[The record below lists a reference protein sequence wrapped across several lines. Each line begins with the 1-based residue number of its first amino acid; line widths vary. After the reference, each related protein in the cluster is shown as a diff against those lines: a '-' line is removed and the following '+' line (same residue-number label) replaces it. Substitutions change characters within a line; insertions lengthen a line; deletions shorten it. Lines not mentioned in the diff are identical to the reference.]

1 MLIPKKMSFS
11 FFLVALLTSFPSLIA
26 MSKVDGGGRTV
37 IELEYETRTESQ
49 THSMTSGSKL
59 KLKNTNGRIL
69 VEGWGK
75 NEIQIDAVVKDS
87 PMQRIEIEATQDSQG
102 MSIEVHYPKQYQQY
116 RGSAF
121 WGFIERNWGR
131 LKKGV
136 QCDLTLHVPRKLQGS
151 FTNVNGA
158 ITLTNLEGSIQ
169 LASGNGDLEV
179 RNIKGTIKGR
189 TINGSI
195 AVSEAE
201 ANVEIQTTNGLIR
214 LDRVSGSIRAATV
227 NGSIEAKQLN
237 GKDSGMSFNTVN
249 GGVRLVLG
257 PAKGSLRLSNVLGKI
272 SFTDGKGT
280 IFHGRRSFA
289 TDIPG
294 SDQKI
299 MVSTVNGSIAVIQ

>member
-11 FFLVALLTSFPSLIA
+11 FLLVALLASFPSLIA
-26 MSKVDGGGRTV
+26 MSKVDGGGRTI

-49 THSMTSGSKL
+49 TLSMTSGSNL
-59 KLKNTNGRIL
+59 KIKNTNGRIL
-69 VEGWGK
+69 VEGWDK
-75 NEIQIDAVVKDS
+75 NEIQIEAVVEDS
-87 PMQRIEIEATQDSQG
+87 PTQRIEIEATQDSQG
-102 MSIEVHYPKQYQQY
+102 MSIEVHYPKQY
-116 RGSAF
+116 RGSTF
-121 WGFIERNWGR
+121 SGFIQWNWDR

-136 QCDLTLHVPRKLQGS
+136 LQCDLTLHVPRKLQGS

-169 LASGNGDLEV
+169 LASDNGDLEV
-179 RNIKGTIKGR
+179 RNIKGTIKGT

-214 LDRVSGSIRAATV
+214 LDRVSGSIRANTV
-227 NGSIEAKQLN
+227 NGSIEAVQLS

-249 GGVRLVLG
+249 GRVRLVLG
-257 PAKGSLRLSNVLGKI
+257 PATGSLRLSNVLGEI
-272 SFTDGKGT
+272 SFTDLKGT

-299 MVSTVNGSIAVIQ
+299 MVSTVNGSITVIQ

>member
-11 FFLVALLTSFPSLIA
+11 FLLVVLLTSFPSLIA

-49 THSMTSGSKL
+49 TRSMTSGSKL
-59 KLKNTNGRIL
+59 KIKNTNGRIL
-69 VEGWGK
+69 VEGWDK

-102 MSIEVHYPKQYQQY
+102 MSIEVRYPKQY
-116 RGSAF
+116 RGSTF
-121 WGFIERNWGR
+121 SGFIQWNWDR

-136 QCDLTLHVPRKLQGS
+136 LQCDLTLHVPRKLQGS
-151 FTNVNGA
+151 FTNVNGP

-169 LASGNGDLEV
+169 LVSGNGDLEV
-179 RNIKGTIKGR
+179 RNIKGTIKGT

-201 ANVEIQTTNGLIR
+201 ANVEIETTNGLIR
-214 LDRVSGSIRAATV
+214 LDRVSGSIRANTV
-227 NGSIEAKQLN
+227 NGSIEAAQLS

-249 GGVRLVLG
+249 GRVRLVLG
-257 PAKGSLRLSNVLGKI
+257 SATGSLRLSNVLGKI
-272 SFTDGKGT
+272 SFTDDKGT

>member
-11 FFLVALLTSFPSLIA
+11 FLLVVLLTSFPSLIA

-49 THSMTSGSKL
+49 TRSMTSGSKL
-59 KLKNTNGRIL
+59 KIKNTNGRIL
-69 VEGWGK
+69 VEGWDK

-102 MSIEVHYPKQYQQY
+102 MSIEVRYPKQY
-116 RGSAF
+116 RGSTF
-121 WGFIERNWGR
+121 SGFIQWNWGR

-136 QCDLTLHVPRKLQGS
+136 LQCDLTLHVPRKLQGS
-151 FTNVNGA
+151 FTNVNGP

-169 LASGNGDLEV
+169 LVSGNGDLEV
-179 RNIKGTIKGR
+179 RNIKGTIKGT

-201 ANVEIQTTNGLIR
+201 ANVEIETTNGLIR
-214 LDRVSGSIRAATV
+214 LDRVSGSIRANTV
-227 NGSIEAKQLN
+227 NGSIEAAQLS

-249 GGVRLVLG
+249 GRVRLVLG
-257 PAKGSLRLSNVLGKI
+257 SATGSLRLSNVLGKI

>member
-11 FFLVALLTSFPSLIA
+11 FLLVVLLTSFPSLIA

-49 THSMTSGSKL
+49 TRSMTSGSKL
-59 KLKNTNGRIL
+59 KIKNTNGRIL
-69 VEGWGK
+69 VEGWDK

-102 MSIEVHYPKQYQQY
+102 MSIEVRYPKQY
-116 RGSAF
+116 RGSTF
-121 WGFIERNWGR
+121 SGFIQWNWGR

-136 QCDLTLHVPRKLQGS
+136 LQCDLTLHVPRKLQGS
-151 FTNVNGA
+151 FTNVNGP

-169 LASGNGDLEV
+169 LVSGNGDLEV
-179 RNIKGTIKGR
+179 RNIKGTMKGT

-201 ANVEIQTTNGLIR
+201 ANVEIETTNGLIR
-214 LDRVSGSIRAATV
+214 LDRVSGSIRANTV
-227 NGSIEAKQLN
+227 NGSIEAAQLS

-249 GGVRLVLG
+249 GRVRLVLG
-257 PAKGSLRLSNVLGKI
+257 SATGSLRLSNVLGKI

>member
-11 FFLVALLTSFPSLIA
+11 FLLVVLLTSFPSLIA

-49 THSMTSGSKL
+49 TRSMTSGSKL
-59 KLKNTNGRIL
+59 KIKNTNGRIL
-69 VEGWGK
+69 VEGWDK

-102 MSIEVHYPKQYQQY
+102 MSIEVRYPKQY
-116 RGSAF
+116 RGSTF
-121 WGFIERNWGR
+121 SGFIQWNWDR

-136 QCDLTLHVPRKLQGS
+136 LQCDLTLHVPRKLQGS
-151 FTNVNGA
+151 FTNVNGP

-169 LASGNGDLEV
+169 LVSGNGDLEV
-179 RNIKGTIKGR
+179 RNIKGTMKGT

-201 ANVEIQTTNGLIR
+201 ANVEIETTNGLIR
-214 LDRVSGSIRAATV
+214 LDRVSGSIRANTV
-227 NGSIEAKQLN
+227 NGSIEALQLN

-249 GGVRLVLG
+249 GG
-257 PAKGSLRLSNVLGKI
+257 
-272 SFTDGKGT
+272 
-280 IFHGRRSFA
+280 FA
-289 TDIPG
+289 W
-294 SDQKI
+294 S
-299 MVSTVNGSIAVIQ
+299 

>member
-11 FFLVALLTSFPSLIA
+11 FLLVVLLTSFPSLIA

-49 THSMTSGSKL
+49 TRSMTSGSKL
-59 KLKNTNGRIL
+59 KIKNTNGRIL
-69 VEGWGK
+69 VEGWDK

-102 MSIEVHYPKQYQQY
+102 MSIEVRYPKQY
-116 RGSAF
+116 RGSTF
-121 WGFIERNWGR
+121 SGFIQWNWDR

-136 QCDLTLHVPRKLQGS
+136 LQCDLTLHVPRKLQGS
-151 FTNVNGA
+151 FTNVNGP

-169 LASGNGDLEV
+169 LVSGNGDLEV
-179 RNIKGTIKGR
+179 RNIKGAMKGT

-201 ANVEIQTTNGLIR
+201 ANVEIETTNGLIR
-214 LDRVSGSIRAATV
+214 LDRVSGSIRANTV
-227 NGSIEAKQLN
+227 NGSIEALQLN

-257 PAKGSLRLSNVLGKI
+257 PATGSLRLSNVLGKI